1 MTEGS
6 ELCASLSPN
15 EGKGSLF
22 HTLVL
27 APCREL
33 LLMMRKSEPFVPFSP
48 ARAELSR
55 PEYHTCK
62 KSSGRVQTV
71 KNWIIY
77 GGANFGILVLL
88 LTE

>member
-27 APCREL
+27 APYREL
-33 LLMMRKSEPFVPFSP
+33 LLMMRKSEPFVPFP
-48 ARAELSR
+48 PHVQNFPGMNITRA
-55 PEYHTCK
+55 TK
-62 KSSGRVQTV
+62 AQ
-71 KNWIIY
+71 
-77 GGANFGILVLL
+77 GGFKLL
-88 LTE
+88 RIG